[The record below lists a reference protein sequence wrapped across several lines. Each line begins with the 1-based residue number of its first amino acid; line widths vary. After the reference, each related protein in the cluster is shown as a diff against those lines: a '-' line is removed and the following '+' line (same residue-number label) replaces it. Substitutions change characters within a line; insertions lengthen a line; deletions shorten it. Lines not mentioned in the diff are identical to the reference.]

1 MSEQSGVP
9 MKAAAPLS
17 ARGAMEGVVL
27 LQPLVWPDPEL
38 CSERDLYLRLHGPS
52 GLSLRAGQVH
62 FFKGTHLQFDTYFN
76 LFNIGKW
83 YTHCGLKSVG
93 LQLCGTGQVEL
104 TVFLAYPDRSWGR
117 LVSEVVTLTPDQP
130 QRFDV
135 PLTNH
140 TPETGIL
147 FFELRALQ
155 DGTLD
160 WAAWDTKQAP
170 KRSPALT
177 LAVTTFRREEA
188 VAHTVERFKA
198 FAQGSRIGDHLHM
211 VVVDNGRSAGI
222 QSNAYVTAIENE
234 NLGGAGGFARGL
246 MAAKDRGASHCLFM
260 DDDAATPMDAI
271 ERTWSFLA
279 YADDP
284 GTAVAGAMISTRH
297 AWAVWEN
304 GATFDGM
311 CRPLHGG
318 TDLRDPV
325 RVFAMEYA
333 STPRQPSNF
342 YGGWWYFAFPVN
354 EVKHM
359 PFPFFVR
366 GDDVS
371 FSLVHDFNIVTLP
384 GVVSFQ
390 ESFTEKDSP
399 LTWYLDLRSH
409 LAHHLSLSS
418 MDIGRMPTLKI
429 ALWFWV
435 RTLIACH
442 YETMAA
448 VNLALEDVMRGPEF
462 FAKNADMATRRAQLG
477 ALRKVETWQTMQ
489 FAPAERHR
497 INPHRRFW
505 RKLLKITLNGHLLPF
520 YSRFG
525 NHITLP
531 ADARWN
537 IRALWG
543 TAQVTY
549 RSEGTGK
556 AYTVTHSKRKAF
568 IESLRTAKLAWAFWK
583 GYDVLKAD
591 WQAAYP
597 KLTGVAFW
605 QEALKLDAAPAEATQ
620 DAAVRTAAKEA
631 G

>member
-1 MSEQSGVP
+1 MSEQSVVP

-130 QRFDV
+130 QRVEV

-198 FAQGSRIGDHLHM
+198 FVQASRIGDHLHM

-271 ERTWSFLA
+271 ERTWTFLA

-359 PFPFFVR
+359 PFPFL
-366 GDDVS
+366 G
-371 FSLVHDFNIVTLP
+371 SLRD
-384 GVVSFQ
+384 
-390 ESFTEKDSP
+390 
-399 LTWYLDLRSH
+399 R
-409 LAHHLSLSS
+409 
-418 MDIGRMPTLKI
+418 GRMTP
-429 ALWFWV
+429 
-435 RTLIACH
+435 
-442 YETMAA
+442 
-448 VNLALEDVMRGPEF
+448 
-462 FAKNADMATRRAQLG
+462 
-477 ALRKVETWQTMQ
+477 
-489 FAPAERHR
+489 
-497 INPHRRFW
+497 
-505 RKLLKITLNGHLLPF
+505 
-520 YSRFG
+520 
-525 NHITLP
+525 
-531 ADARWN
+531 
-537 IRALWG
+537 
-543 TAQVTY
+543 
-549 RSEGTGK
+549 
-556 AYTVTHSKRKAF
+556 
-568 IESLRTAKLAWAFWK
+568 
-583 GYDVLKAD
+583 
-591 WQAAYP
+591 
-597 KLTGVAFW
+597 
-605 QEALKLDAAPAEATQ
+605 
-620 DAAVRTAAKEA
+620 
-631 G
+631 